1 MCKESGFANTN
12 ECQFYITTAAPLSYM
27 DGKNVV
33 FGRVVNGMRTIK
45 VIEKIE
51 CFNQVPNSNIK
62 IVNAGVYDLGH
73 LAPKKPI
80 VVEDTKAAEPGK

>member
-45 VIEKIE
+45 VIEKTE
-51 CFNQVPNSNIK
+51 CFNQVPNANIK
-62 IVNAGVYDLGH
+62 IVNAGIYNLEH
-73 LAPKKPI
+73 LAPKKPK
-80 VVEDTKAAEPGK
+80 VVETKAAEPGK